1 MLTASHLTPLGSRLA
16 LGVFAFGLLGLLI
29 ASQPAWKLT
38 DFDQH
43 FYTKLAYDLDKYGVF
58 SNGPFNSVD
67 STITA
72 PAPGMFFG
80 PAYPVL
86 VLAAMKLDQ
95 RFADAVRC
103 SVEAHR
109 KHRDENTCEAYLT
122 PIRLMNAFL
131 LSIGVIAVGT
141 AAELI
146 FRRRLISVFSGT
158 LALTALALEADIFSY
173 IMTEST
179 SFSLYTVLM
188 LTVLL
193 AWRTRRIWQFG
204 LSGLLLGALCLTKPS
219 FLVLFPAIA
228 AATFLHGFCVLK
240 ATQRSTWAHVL
251 AFTLAFALVIGTW
264 VIRNTVSVGKV
275 GLTEEYGAAVLI
287 ERFAY
292 NDMRAREFL
301 LAFPYCTPGLG
312 DVAFD
317 LVYGNDSMHRFVFHT
332 PDSFFHVGRGWR
344 DKLVEEY
351 GRIDP
356 IIRGI
361 FVDEMRTNW
370 WRHILVSIP
379 LAWCGM
385 WAGWIVSL
393 FLVPLFCWAV
403 VRALRAG
410 QLLLPLYAAPA
421 VIMLALHA
429 AVGNHYTRYNLILV
443 GPYAVGAAWII
454 WSWLLNAHWRWRSLA
469 QKP

>member
-29 ASQPAWKLT
+29 ARQPAWKLT

-146 FRRRLISVFSGT
+146 FRRRLISVFAGT
-158 LALTALALEADIFSY
+158 LALTALPASY
-173 IMTEST
+173 
-179 SFSLYTVLM
+179 
-188 LTVLL
+188 
-193 AWRTRRIWQFG
+193 
-204 LSGLLLGALCLTKPS
+204 
-219 FLVLFPAIA
+219 
-228 AATFLHGFCVLK
+228 
-240 ATQRSTWAHVL
+240 
-251 AFTLAFALVIGTW
+251 
-264 VIRNTVSVGKV
+264 
-275 GLTEEYGAAVLI
+275 
-287 ERFAY
+287 
-292 NDMRAREFL
+292 
-301 LAFPYCTPGLG
+301 
-312 DVAFD
+312 
-317 LVYGNDSMHRFVFHT
+317 
-332 PDSFFHVGRGWR
+332 
-344 DKLVEEY
+344 
-351 GRIDP
+351 
-356 IIRGI
+356 
-361 FVDEMRTNW
+361 
-370 WRHILVSIP
+370 
-379 LAWCGM
+379 
-385 WAGWIVSL
+385 
-393 FLVPLFCWAV
+393 
-403 VRALRAG
+403 
-410 QLLLPLYAAPA
+410 
-421 VIMLALHA
+421 
-429 AVGNHYTRYNLILV
+429 
-443 GPYAVGAAWII
+443 
-454 WSWLLNAHWRWRSLA
+454 
-469 QKP
+469 